1 MRVRIAALV
10 VMMIC
15 LAALPAVAGEDDRRI
30 TDGFEYKVWN
40 GYAAVT
46 AYHGEYFPRHL
57 PRELDGY
64 EVLSWFDMDVFEDLI
79 GDWGIYRYA
88 YVSEDEIYIVGWT
101 GYERISTIPESIGGI
116 PVTGIGDLAFYCSGY
131 TRDLFAEVVEVPGS
145 VRTIGREAFACVG
158 VSCILLNEGLEEI
171 GDYAFRG
178 YSQLK
183 MAIPSTVR
191 RMGANPFLD
200 DCDAGNANGYLFP
213 TLLGSGYFDT
223 VWDVDMEIL
232 YSMEDMRLIT
242 YKEDLRRL
250 SDEETVY
257 AVPDGIRII
266 GESAFYN
273 TPYLTEV
280 ILPDTVEVI
289 GDSAFAEAWRLERV
303 NIPESVTAIGDHA
316 FEDTP
321 VWELEIPAGVTAIGE
336 SILGKGATIVCDRGS
351 AAEAY
356 ALKNGYEV
364 RYKQ

>member
-1 MRVRIAALV
+1 MRIRIAALLV
-10 VMMIC
+10 LMVFF
-15 LAALPAVAGEDDRRI
+15 AALPAAAEQEDLKI

-40 GYAAVT
+40 GYAVVT
-46 AYHGEYFPRHL
+46 AYRGEYFPRHL
-57 PRELDGY
+57 PEKLDGH
-64 EVLSWFDMDVFEDLI
+64 EVLSWFDMDVFDDLI

-88 YVSEDEIYIVGWT
+88 HVSEDEIYIVGWT
-101 GYERISTIPESIGGI
+101 GFERISAIPESIGGI

-191 RMGANPFLD
+191 RMGANPFID
-200 DCDAGNANGYLFP
+200 DPDAGDANGYLFP
-213 TLLGSGYFDT
+213 ELLGSAYFDT
-223 VWDVDMEIL
+223 VWDVDMEML
-232 YSMEDMRLIT
+232 YSVEDMCLIT
-242 YKEDLRRL
+242 FREDLRRY

-266 GESAFYN
+266 GDSAFYN

-289 GDSAFAEAWRLERV
+289 EDSAFAGAWRLERV
-303 NIPESVTAIGDHA
+303 TIPDSVTAIGGHA

-321 VWELEIPAGVTAIGE
+321 VWELEIPSNVTAIGE
-336 SILGKGATIVCDRGS
+336 RILGSSGTIVCDRGS

-356 ALKNGYEV
+356 ALENGYAV
-364 RYKQ
+364 RYR